1 MHLLRTYY
9 DVPTTMYLLR
19 CMPRLSPY
27 MNIELNFTKVI
38 AGTVLRE
45 GVTAILVCVSMSY
58 VFASDEA
65 MFQLR
70 GLVQEIPNLHT
81 CHFEIFRLESAQ
93 YKCASASWK

>member
-1 MHLLRTYY
+1 
-9 DVPTTMYLLR
+9 
-19 CMPRLSPY
+19 MPRLSPY

-70 GLVQEIPNLHT
+70 ASVQ
-81 CHFEIFRLESAQ
+81 
-93 YKCASASWK
+93 